1 MTMSTSQ
8 AKSYSK
14 RLEPKFYSRSMNPE
28 RRGIKFVLGIMR
40 QAGRR
45 VSEVQ
50 SVLFEKARW
59 TLEGARSWL
68 RDHGFRFGDLEETD
82 EYYRFRQAP
91 PGQYGEFRTIPAG
104 ARNLHG
110 PERTNPTLSS
120 KHQEYLEGFE
130 HGYRDGAAPK
140 EEANLYGKS
149 IHYEA
154 GYRNGYWAGLNVADV
169 LGKRRKR
176 LISNPTF
183 IQHRRKLRMR
193 ADWVREYPDYR
204 EGYHRG
210 FAVGEDVE
218 SPLDPGEQ
226 RSVKYR
232 QGYADGLSDGTYIHH
247 AQQALRQMIGT
258 KTRQFG
264 NPARHPDDPIY
275 MRGYRQ
281 GYMDGADEK
290 PHRVRGVEPRYREGY
305 SDGYRDGSRAY
316 AGQPN
321 PEEIEISD
329 SAVELYED
337 FHGRPPDKIEEHVE
351 QIEVQR
357 DLAQLGTLTELKV
370 ATISGLDATIAFD
383 PDDPQKR
390 VQLASS
396 PDGKQL
402 FFVGG
407 DQSVDLEA
415 VGMSGA
421 KWVRDSMVLGV
432 LYELTYRTEKGF
444 DSFRLTDYYHELGE
458 ETGVQPLLIYDPLN
472 ERLSVSGGQYQ
483 IRREGIVN

>member
-1 MTMSTSQ
+1 
-8 AKSYSK
+8 
-14 RLEPKFYSRSMNPE
+14 
-28 RRGIKFVLGIMR
+28 
-40 QAGRR
+40 
-45 VSEVQ
+45 
-50 SVLFEKARW
+50 
-59 TLEGARSWL
+59 
-68 RDHGFRFGDLEETD
+68 
-82 EYYRFRQAP
+82 
-91 PGQYGEFRTIPAG
+91 
-104 ARNLHG
+104 
-110 PERTNPTLSS
+110 
-120 KHQEYLEGFE
+120 
-130 HGYRDGAAPK
+130 
-140 EEANLYGKS
+140 
-149 IHYEA
+149 
-154 GYRNGYWAGLNVADV
+154 
-169 LGKRRKR
+169 
-176 LISNPTF
+176 
-183 IQHRRKLRMR
+183 
-193 ADWVREYPDYR
+193 
-204 EGYHRG
+204 
-210 FAVGEDVE
+210 
-218 SPLDPGEQ
+218 
-226 RSVKYR
+226 
-232 QGYADGLSDGTYIHH
+232 
-247 AQQALRQMIGT
+247 MIGT

-305 SDGYRDGSRAY
+305 SDGYRDGSRVY
-316 AGQPN
+316 ARQPN